1 MSEFVVKD
9 NVLIQAS
16 YTLDTVEQRLILLA
30 ITEARQTGRGIT
42 ENSLLEIH
50 ASSYI
55 NTFNVESILPIRCSE
70 THRKAYLIDMSH
82 TMISIQKLAG
92 TVVSIVVGLIELTMS
107 LNQVL
112 FS

>member
-55 NTFNVESILPIRCSE
+55 NTFNVEKHTAYTVLRDASKSLFDRYVD
-70 THRKAYLIDMSH
+70 RKS
-82 TMISIQKLAG
+82 
-92 TVVSIVVGLIELTMS
+92 VV
-107 LNQVL
+107 
-112 FS
+112 